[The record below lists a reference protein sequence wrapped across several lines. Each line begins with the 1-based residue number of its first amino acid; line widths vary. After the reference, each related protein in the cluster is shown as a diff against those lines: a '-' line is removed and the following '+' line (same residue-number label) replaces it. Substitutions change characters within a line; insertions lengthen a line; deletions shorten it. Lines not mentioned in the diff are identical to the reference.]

1 MSAHMDEL
9 IAQFESFQAKVR
21 QAEARF
27 AGVEDMQERI
37 TQVQSTATSPDGTV
51 TVVAGAGGTV
61 TDLRLTAGATRVEA
75 GQLASTIMATLRR
88 AVAGAVQQQAGIVD
102 NAFGDA
108 FNVDVSAQVRQ
119 AQTEAFGA
127 VAEPPAAQ
135 QQQQQQPLQQ
145 PGTPAAGF
153 ASYQQPPQ
161 QQPSQQQPPRRRPS
175 ARNDDDDY
183 FDDNS
188 ILRRD

>member
-9 IAQFESFQAKVR
+9 IAQFQNFQTKVR

-37 TQVQSTATSPDGTV
+37 AQVENTVRSPDGNVTV
-51 TVVAGAGGTV
+51 TAGAGGTV
-61 TDLRLTAGATRVEA
+61 TDLRLAAGATRLEA
-75 GQLASTIMATLRR
+75 GQLAGIIMNTLRQ
-88 AVAGAVQQQAGIVD
+88 AVAGAVQKQAGIVD
-102 NAFGDA
+102 DAFGDA

-135 QQQQQQPLQQ
+135 QQQHQPLQQ
-145 PGTPAAGF
+145 PGTPAEGF

-161 QQPSQQQPPRRRPS
+161 PQASPPRRRPS
-175 ARNDDDDY
+175 PRNDDDDY